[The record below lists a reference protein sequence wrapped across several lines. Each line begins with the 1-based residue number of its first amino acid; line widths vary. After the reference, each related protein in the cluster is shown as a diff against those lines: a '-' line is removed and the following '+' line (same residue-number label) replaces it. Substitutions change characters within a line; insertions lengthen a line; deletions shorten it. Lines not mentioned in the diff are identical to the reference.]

1 MEPRIDPAEEAR
13 HMGAMHGLGVH
24 GAAWALAKKVAVSD
38 VDWNQS
44 RLLLVE
50 ALVQGGPIPELFPE
64 LGELGHIRS
73 IGLNMGCRIMGP
85 GWRWFV
91 RESGISRG
99 DRIDVYTCSRGDGE
113 RCLFFFKS

>member
-1 MEPRIDPAEEAR
+1 MT
-13 HMGAMHGLGVH
+13 
-24 GAAWALAKKVAVSD
+24 
-38 VDWNQS
+38 

-64 LGELGHIRS
+64 LGELGHDGDDAHPKIPVTILNADGVEKAAHIRS
-73 IGLNMGCRIMGP
+73 VGLNMGCRIMGP
-85 GWRWFV
+85 RWSWFV